1 MESRAVVSRGQG
13 GRLIGRKL
21 RSNRGILVVMEI
33 HTLTVQCTLNGLGVG
48 VTTLEQWEICV
59 SL

>member
-13 GRLIGRKL
+13 GRLTGRKL
-21 RSNRGILVVMEI
+21 RNNGGILVVMEI
-33 HTLTVQCTLNGLGVG
+33 HTLTVQWTLNNPGVG
-48 VTTLEQWEICV
+48 VTALEQWEICV